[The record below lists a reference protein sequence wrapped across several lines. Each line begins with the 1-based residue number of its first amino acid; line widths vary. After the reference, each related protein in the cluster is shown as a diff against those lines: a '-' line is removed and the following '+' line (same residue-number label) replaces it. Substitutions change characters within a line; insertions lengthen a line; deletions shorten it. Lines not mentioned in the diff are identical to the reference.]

1 MADQEIKR
9 RIRPV
14 AKPAAPPPVPEPL
27 RTRYSVY
34 AGSRAGPWCTIT
46 VGEPDEAEARRI
58 ANAQWDAGAGKV
70 RITIEQEFI
79 VGEKVR
85 KPA

>member
-1 MADQEIKR
+1 MADQAIKR

-14 AKPAAPPPVPEPL
+14 AKPEAPPVPEPL
-27 RTRYSVY
+27 RTRYNVY
-34 AGSRAGPWCTIT
+34 AGSRSGPWCTIT
-46 VGEPDEAEARRI
+46 VGEPDEAKARAL
-58 ANAQWDAGAGKV
+58 ANEQWAAGVGKV
-70 RITIEQEFI
+70 RITVEHEII